1 MSPLADAEPRRI
13 GILAYPGIEALDAVG
28 PFEVFAAANRVL
40 QLRQQG
46 AAYAIEIWAARTGL
60 VTGASGL
67 SVVAT
72 RAIGEQDAV
81 LDTLLVAGAPEVDS
95 DAYSNCIGWLKTM
108 APKVRR
114 VGGVCTGV
122 FLLAEAGLLDGRRA
136 VTHWAFCSRL
146 ARRYPKVLVESDP
159 IFLRD
164 GPFYTTAGV
173 TAGMD
178 LALAL
183 VQDDLGR
190 DVALEIA
197 RLLVLFLKRPGGQS
211 QFSAHLA
218 AQLDDEGPIARL
230 QRWVLEHL
238 DADLSIEALS
248 ARVHMSPRS
257 FARHFTR
264 LSGMSPGSFVE
275 RARLDAARR
284 ALDDGED
291 RLEVVA
297 ARCGIASA
305 EVLRRLFQRRLG
317 VSPTA
322 YRARFRSAV

>member
-1 MSPLADAEPRRI
+1 MSALLAAAPRRI
-13 GILAYPGIEALDAVG
+13 GILVYPGIEALDAVG
-28 PFEVFAAANRVL
+28 PFEVFAAANRIL
-40 QLRQQG
+40 QLRQQA
-46 AAYAIEIWAARTGL
+46 AAYRIEIWATETG
-60 VTGASGL
+60 VVAGASGL
-67 SVVAT
+67 GVVAT
-72 RAIGEQDAV
+72 RAINEPEID
-81 LDTLLVAGAPEVDS
+81 LDTLLVAGAPVVEHAAQRDGVD
-95 DAYSNCIGWLKTM
+95 WLRKV
-108 APKVRR
+108 APTIRR
-114 VGGVCTGV
+114 VGGICTGV

-136 VTHWAFCSRL
+136 VTHWAFCDDL
-146 ARRYPKVLVESDP
+146 ARRYPKIRVEPDP

-164 GPFYTTAGV
+164 GPIYTTAGV

-183 VQDDLGR
+183 VQEDLGR

-230 QRWVLEHL
+230 QRWILDHL
-238 DADLSIEALS
+238 DSDLSIEALS
-248 ARVHMSPRS
+248 ARAHMSPRN
-257 FARHFTR
+257 FVRHFAR
-264 LSGMSPGSFVE
+264 LSGMSPGTFVE

-284 ALDDGED
+284 ALDDGEE

-317 VSPTA
+317 LSPTA

>member
-1 MSPLADAEPRRI
+1 MSPLRSAAPRRI
-13 GILAYPGIEALDAVG
+13 GILAYPGIESLDAVG

-40 QLRQQG
+40 QLRQDP
-46 AAYAIEIWAARTGL
+46 AAYRVEIWAAEAG
-60 VTGASGL
+60 VVAGASGL
-67 SVVAT
+67 GVVAT
-72 RAIGEQDAV
+72 RSIMEPDID
-81 LDTLLVAGAPEVDS
+81 LDTLLVAGSPVVDHDAQRDGVAWLRNVAPT
-95 DAYSNCIGWLKTM
+95 I
-108 APKVRR
+108 RR

-136 VTHWAFCSRL
+136 VTHWAFCDEL
-146 ARRYPKVLVESDP
+146 ARRYPKIRVERDP
-159 IFLRD
+159 IFLHD
-164 GPFYTTAGV
+164 GRLYTTAGV

-183 VQDDLGR
+183 VQEDLGR

-230 QRWVLEHL
+230 QRWILDHL

-248 ARVHMSPRS
+248 ARAHMSPRS
-257 FARHFTR
+257 FARHFAR
-264 LSGMSPGSFVE
+264 FAGMSPGTFVE
-275 RARLDAARR
+275 HARLDAARR
-284 ALDDGED
+284 ALDDGEERID
-291 RLEVVA
+291 VVA

-317 VSPTA
+317 LSPTA
-322 YRARFRSAV
+322 YRARFGSAV